1 MLLLLQQSPPSKLQ
15 FELLFSS
22 SQYVSLTHCGLPQ
35 PDGVGVEVFVVV
47 FVAFV
52 VVVVVVVDTESKQSH
67 FCKCYKRLLTK
78 DY

>member
-35 PDGVGVEVFVVV
+35 PDGVGVEI
-47 FVAFV
+47 V
-52 VVVVVVVDTESKQSH
+52 VVVVVVVVVLVV
-67 FCKCYKRLLTK
+67 CGGYCYVFGCCCSSEEPFI
-78 DY
+78 